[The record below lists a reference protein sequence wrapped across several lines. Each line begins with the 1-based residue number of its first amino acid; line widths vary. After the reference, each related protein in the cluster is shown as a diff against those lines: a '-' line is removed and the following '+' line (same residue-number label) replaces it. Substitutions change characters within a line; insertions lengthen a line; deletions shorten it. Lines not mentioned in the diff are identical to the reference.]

1 MATPQHKLVVMIVY
15 FGAHPPWLPITLHS
29 MGANERVSFV
39 VVNDQPP
46 PASLPPNVRFE
57 ITSFRGMHERLS
69 AISGRRISHSFT
81 YKANDYKPL
90 LPALYPHL
98 VAGHEWWA
106 WSDLDVVFGDLLK
119 FIALAEPHPA
129 CCRNL
134 EQQCSKRDRRD
145 PSSPCSDPTRP
156 RRGADTYFDSGACAC
171 TAGENTSAISPLY
184 PNPWRK
190 KCWGPFTAFRTD
202 GLPDAAQL
210 FRKTKR
216 WPHPRPDTEPAHLA
230 LPPGP
235 SPGPRPH
242 TYPTP

>member
-1 MATPQHKLVVMIVY
+1 MGVMEDPWGDVAEDKDKDMKRTVTKGLAEYDFELV
-15 FGAHPPWLPITLHS
+15 
-29 MGANERVSFV
+29 
-39 VVNDQPP
+39 
-46 PASLPPNVRFE
+46 
-57 ITSFRGMHERLS
+57 S
-69 AISGRRISHSFT
+69 AG
-81 YKANDYKPL
+81 YA
-90 LPALYPHL
+90 
-98 VAGHEWWA
+98 E
-106 WSDLDVVFGDLLK
+106 K

-202 GLPDAAQL
+202 GLPTAAQL

-216 WPHPRPDTEPAHLA
+216 WPHPRPDT
-230 LPPGP
+230 
-235 SPGPRPH
+235 
-242 TYPTP
+242 

>member
-1 MATPQHKLVVMIVY
+1 MPTTRGILLVLVFARAVRAGMLPMSTAQQHKLVVMIVY

-29 MGANERVSFV
+29 MEANERVSFV

-57 ITSFRGMHERLS
+57 TISFGGMHERLS
-69 AISGRRISHSFT
+69 AISGQRISHSFT

-106 WSDLDVVFGDLLK
+106 WADLDVVFGDLLK
-119 FIALAEPHPA
+119 FVALAEPHPA

-134 EQQCSKRDRRD
+134 ELQCSKRDRRD
-145 PSSPCSDPTRP
+145 PSSPCSDPARP

-216 WPHPRPDTEPAHLA
+216 WP
-230 LPPGP
+230 
-235 SPGPRPH
+235 SPKP
-242 TYPTP
+242 

>member
-1 MATPQHKLVVMIVY
+1 M
-15 FGAHPPWLPITLHS
+15 
-29 MGANERVSFV
+29 
-39 VVNDQPP
+39 
-46 PASLPPNVRFE
+46 
-57 ITSFRGMHERLS
+57 
-69 AISGRRISHSFT
+69 
-81 YKANDYKPL
+81 
-90 LPALYPHL
+90 
-98 VAGHEWWA
+98 AGHEWWA
-106 WSDLDVVFGDLLK
+106 WADLDVVFGDLLK
-119 FIALAEPHPA
+119 FVALAEPHPA

-134 EQQCSKRDRRD
+134 ELQCSKRDRRD

-216 WPHPRPDTEPAHLA
+216 WPTPSPNTYPY
-230 LPPGP
+230 PTPGP
-235 SPGPRPH
+235 SPGPSPN
-242 TYPTP
+242 T

>member
-1 MATPQHKLVVMIVY
+1 MPPSLRPALPRAAMLPTTAPQHKLVVMIVY

-29 MGANERVSFV
+29 MEANERVSFV

-57 ITSFRGMHERLS
+57 TTSFGGMHERLS
-69 AISGRRISHSFT
+69 AVSGRRISHSFT

-106 WSDLDVVFGDLLK
+106 WADLDVVFGDLLK
-119 FIALAEPHPA
+119 FVALAEPHPA

-134 EQQCSKRDRRD
+134 ELQCSKRDRRD

-216 WPHPRPDTEPAHLA
+216 WPG
-230 LPPGP
+230 PGP
-235 SPGPRPH
+235 S
-242 TYPTP
+242 T